1 MPPQTIADNLSSRI
15 FSVTGGAS
23 GIGAAVVRLLAEKG
37 ADDIWV
43 ADWNTNNFSQIKRE
57 VAVINPKTR
66 LFTTQVDVSD
76 ATQVDAWIEKII
88 AESGALHGCAN
99 VAGLSQPAFSTE
111 QPAILAETNEDW
123 TRVLGVNI
131 NGIMYC
137 TRAQV
142 RVMLK
147 LPVDSN
153 PAIVN
158 VSSIA
163 SLLRGPTAFAYGASK
178 AACAHFT
185 SCVAKDVHSFGIR
198 ANVVSPGNTYTPMT
212 KEFFGNLSKEETEQK
227 LEKIGVNS
235 AMLSPSDI
243 ARVIVWLLSE
253 SSLHVNGVNL
263 PVGEGAP

>member
-1 MPPQTIADNLSSRI
+1 MPLQTTADNLSSRV

-23 GIGAAVVRLLAEKG
+23 GIGAAVVRLLAERG
-37 ADDIWV
+37 AAAIWV
-43 ADWNTNNFSQIKRE
+43 ADWNTDNFSRIKDE
-57 VAVINPKTR
+57 VATVNPRTR
-66 LFTTQVDVSD
+66 LFTAKVDVSD
-76 ATQVDAWIEKII
+76 ATQVDTWIEKIVS
-88 AESGALHGCAN
+88 ESGALHGSAN

-111 QPAILAETNEDW
+111 RPAVLAETNEDW

-142 RVMLK
+142 RAMLK
-147 LPVDSN
+147 LPVGSN

-158 VSSIA
+158 VSSLA
-163 SLLRGPTAFAYGASK
+163 SLIRGPTAFAYGASK

-185 SCVAKDVHSFGIR
+185 SCVAKDVYSFGIR

-227 LEKIGVNS
+227 LQKIGVDS
-235 AMLSPSDI
+235 TLLSPSDI
-243 ARVIVWLLSE
+243 AQVIIWLLSE

>member
-1 MPPQTIADNLSSRI
+1 MSTTDNLNSRV

-23 GIGAAVVRLLAEKG
+23 GMGAAVVRLLAERG
-37 ADDIWV
+37 AAAIWV
-43 ADWNTNNFSQIKRE
+43 ADWNTEHFSRIRDE
-57 VAVINPKTR
+57 VAALNAHTR
-66 LFTTQVDVSD
+66 LFTT
-76 ATQVDAWIEKII
+76 KIV
-88 AESGALHGCAN
+88 AESGALHGSAN

-111 QPAILAETNEDW
+111 RPAILAETDEDW
-123 TRVLGVNI
+123 ARVLGVNI

-142 RVMLK
+142 RAMLE
-147 LPVDSN
+147 LPAGSN

-158 VSSIA
+158 VSSLA

-185 SCVAKDVHSFGIR
+185 SCVAKDVYSFGIR
-198 ANVVSPGNTYTPMT
+198 ANVVSP
-212 KEFFGNLSKEETEQK
+212 ETEQK
-227 LEKIGVNS
+227 LQEIGVNS
-235 AMLSPSDI
+235 TMMNPSDV
-243 ARVIVWLLSE
+243 AQVIVWLLSE